1 MAEDRSDQRPDNY
14 TPLPTQQHFHDACNG
29 TGEFADR
36 EPIPYILNMGGV
48 GSGKT
53 VSAVAQG
60 LHNSREWPGNV
71 GVVGRL
77 YATDLDSSTKQAYI
91 DYMEE
96 FGIPYEEVKS
106 ERLIKVLNPT
116 TKPSKI
122 YFWPLEESAR
132 LGSKEIGWAHI
143 EEASELKDDQAF
155 VRLKHRLRFAW
166 KMPPLS
172 AAAVRQKL
180 KLRPRAPY
188 RRMIFLTA
196 NPPNEDHWL
205 AKWFPEPEMVAEGK
219 RNLAPGHLLI
229 QCNSFENKANLP
241 PNYLEDLVATM
252 PPSWVEVYIK
262 GKYGF
267 LATGSPVY
275 QGFDEELHVKKL
287 DWNRYRDVIRAW
299 DFGRTH
305 PCVVWSQID
314 QNGRWFVLRELM
326 ETNKILEDFIPL
338 VKARSAE
345 WFPSAHFTDCCDIA
359 GTQGNDKSDR
369 TSIQMLEDNGIHPRF
384 RKCSRAVLG
393 PDISRVQKMITKL
406 IPDGA
411 GKTKPALMVDESC
424 ILVKR
429 GLAGGYQISKDGIN
443 PAEDGFYEHSMDC
456 IKYTAANFLESESVQ
471 AARNIQ
477 IEGPRWGW

>member
-1 MAEDRSDQRPDNY
+1 MAEEPRLITPY
-14 TPLPTQQHFHDACNG
+14 APLPTQKRFHEALMG
-29 TGEFADR
+29 TGEYA
-36 EPIPYILNMGGV
+36 ECKGYQYVLYMGGY

-53 VSAVAQG
+53 KAAVAQG
-60 LHNSREWPGNV
+60 VECSLEWPGNI

-77 YATDLDSSTKQAYI
+77 YATDLETSTKQAYL
-91 DYMEE
+91 DYMDERE
-96 FGIPYEEVKS
+96 IPYDEVKS
-106 ERLIKVLNPT
+106 EKLIKIYNPT

-143 EEASELKDDQAF
+143 EEAQELKDDQAF
-155 VRLKHRLRFAW
+155 MRLKSRLRYPW
-166 KMPPLS
+166 KMPPPSS
-172 AAAVRQKL
+172 ATVRNKVPYQKV
-180 KLRPRAPY
+180 RAPY
-188 RRMIFLTA
+188 RRMLFLTA

-205 AKWFPEPEMVAEGK
+205 AKNFPEPEMVAEGTRK
-219 RNLAPGHLLI
+219 LAPGHLLL
-229 QCNSFENKANLP
+229 QCNSMENKANLP
-241 PNYLEDLVATM
+241 EGYIENLMDGM

-345 WFPSAHFTDCCDIA
+345 WFPGAHFTDCCDIA

-369 TSIQMLEDNGIHPRF
+369 TSIQMLEDSGIHPRF

-406 IPDGA
+406 IPDGV
-411 GKTKPALMVDESC
+411 GKTKPALLVDESC
-424 ILVKR
+424 VLVKR
-429 GLAGGYQISKDGIN
+429 GLAGGYQIAKDGIN
-443 PAEDGFYEHSMDC
+443 PAEDGFYEHAMDC
-456 IKYTAANFLESESVQ
+456 VKYTAANFIESESVQ